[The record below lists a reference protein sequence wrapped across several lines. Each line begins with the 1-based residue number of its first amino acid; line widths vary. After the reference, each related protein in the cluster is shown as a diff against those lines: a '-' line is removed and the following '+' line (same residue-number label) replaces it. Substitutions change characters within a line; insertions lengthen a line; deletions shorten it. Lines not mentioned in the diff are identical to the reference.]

1 MQKVLRFCYWFILLF
16 YVFLLVDTVFIS
28 RESLRSVN
36 LIPFNS
42 IKEFIMVDNGFGQ
55 VRIVDMNI
63 WGNILMFVP
72 AGIYIILHKKHRSI
86 MKNLFIILLSSLAI
100 EATQFIFALGAL
112 DIDDI
117 ILNVMGGFI
126 GLAFY
131 KMFEKLFKDENRIR
145 TAISILSLIVGL
157 PILVLTLLLF
167 IAN

>member
-1 MQKVLRFCYWFILLF
+1 M
-16 YVFLLVDTVFIS
+16 
-28 RESLRSVN
+28 
-36 LIPFNS
+36 
-42 IKEFIMVDNGFGQ
+42 
-55 VRIVDMNI
+55 
-63 WGNILMFVP
+63 
-72 AGIYIILHKKHRSI
+72 YIILHKKHRSI

-157 PILVLTLLLF
+157 PILVL
-167 IAN
+167 

>member
-63 WGNILMFVP
+63 LGNILMFVP

>member
-63 WGNILMFVP
+63 WGNIFMFVP

>member
-157 PILVLTLLLF
+157 PSLVLTLLLF
-167 IAN
+167 ITN